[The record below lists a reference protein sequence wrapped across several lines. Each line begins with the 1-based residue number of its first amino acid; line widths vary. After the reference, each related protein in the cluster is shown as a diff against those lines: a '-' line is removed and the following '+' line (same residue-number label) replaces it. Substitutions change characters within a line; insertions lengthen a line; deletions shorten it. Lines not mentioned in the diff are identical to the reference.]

1 MKFKESVRYFRSS
14 TDVGLSYQNQKY
26 DLLRLFAS
34 AQIRWF
40 VNITT
45 DSWGGRRWEKFN
57 CCHPYIMTAVNNYIF
72 IGSFR
77 SIIIAYFWLES
88 CAWNVIRSVFLQQ
101 TMPLSR
107 LRSINRIIKK
117 YITDLGFM
125 PLHNWELLFFTICL
139 ISKRKRFLSFI
150 KFKVLS
156 VKLLNYHESTVR

>member
-1 MKFKESVRYFRSS
+1 MALWFRSRTYNFAGRWSKKFCQHKQYIHGRGGVCKLYEIKSISSLYCKGMKCKESVRYFRNS

-26 DLLRLFAS
+26 DLLHLFAS

-45 DSWGGRRWEKFN
+45 DSWGGGRWEKFN

-88 CAWNVIRSVFLQQ
+88 CAWNVI
-101 TMPLSR
+101 
-107 LRSINRIIKK
+107 
-117 YITDLGFM
+117 D
-125 PLHNWELLFFTICL
+125 
-139 ISKRKRFLSFI
+139 
-150 KFKVLS
+150 
-156 VKLLNYHESTVR
+156 VKWN